1 MKSEMVI
8 RDAEEEG
15 RRALAWQAD
24 GCLSTRMLRV
34 WQRVVGAVSVSG
46 VVGAGLV
53 SMAKLGLRPT
63 QLKPDA
69 AVANKL
75 PMPGGSK
82 GLLGRTLGGGGGDGG
97 GVKRKS
103 RLVEL
108 SNAAPDCGPG
118 G

>member
-1 MKSEMVI
+1 MKSEMLI

-53 SMAKLGLRPT
+53 GSPRRAPRRARSPAACSKEPDGNT
-63 QLKPDA
+63 WGEEESTDKP
-69 AVANKL
+69 
-75 PMPGGSK
+75 
-82 GLLGRTLGGGGGDGG
+82 
-97 GVKRKS
+97 
-103 RLVEL
+103 
-108 SNAAPDCGPG
+108 
-118 G
+118 